1 MTLKDMARDLGV
13 APSTISR
20 VLNGCS
26 KNFTIPDEL
35 RKRILDHVEKC
46 GYRAN
51 PVFQS
56 MKLRKNK
63 QMAVLFY
70 SRTSMS
76 TGFTVEQMVDKATL
90 FLRDHGYEVNYTF
103 CRVMPPLQNYTMP
116 PWKVAGLLIPDVHD
130 PATLAEIEK
139 SGVPYVC
146 MNGVAGPGGSSVL
159 VDEREGIREILE
171 YLYSLGHRR
180 IAMVSPFFEEIY
192 PYCIGGERCKGFLEN
207 ALRLGIQP
215 VTVRIHFR
223 QFHQDSWLGADFD
236 LHDGSD
242 PFYVEG
248 TGFSD
253 ELFRHGVSAVVCYDD
268 FVMELLYKAHK
279 FGIAIPKE
287 LSVVAYNDLPFLK
300 RTIPPTSSFR
310 IPAEEMG
317 TLAARI
323 LVEKLQGNP
332 DYERGKTHFLK
343 GSLILRESTA
353 EHS

>member
-1 MTLKDMARDLGV
+1 MTLKDMARELGV

-63 QMAVLFY
+63 QVAILFY

-130 PATLAEIEK
+130 PKTLAEVEK

-146 MNGVAGPGGSSVL
+146 MNGVAGPGGTSVI
-159 VDEREGIREILE
+159 VDEHEGVREILE
-171 YLYSLGHRR
+171 SLHSLGHRK
-180 IAMVSPFFEEIY
+180 ISLVSPCFTEEQ
-192 PYCIGGERCKGFLEN
+192 PYCIGRERYHGFLDH
-207 ALRLGIQP
+207 ARRLGIQP

-223 QFHQDSWLGADFD
+223 QFLLDSWHGADFD

-248 TGFSD
+248 PDFSD
-253 ELFRHGVSAVVCYDD
+253 ELFRHGVTAVICYDD

-279 FGIAIPKE
+279 HGIAIPE
-287 LSVVAYNDLPFLK
+287 QLSVIAYNDLPFLK
-300 RTIPPTSSFR
+300 RTIPPVSSFR

-317 TLAARI
+317 ALAARI
-323 LVEKLQGNP
+323 LVGKLQGDP
-332 DYERGKTHFLK
+332 GFERGKTHSLK

-353 EHS
+353 LCP